1 VVPSLARRF
10 GALMIDWMLC
20 VLTAG
25 LFTRPIAGWAMLLVL
40 IVEYA
45 LFIGV
50 FGQTVGMRLAKITC
64 LDAETGYPVGI
75 LRAAI
80 RGFLLA
86 LVIPALFMDSQRR
99 GLHDRAA
106 GTLVRPV

>member
-1 VVPSLARRF
+1 
-10 GALMIDWMLC
+10 MIDWMLC
-20 VLTAG
+20 VLAAG
-25 LFTRPIAGWAMLLVL
+25 FFARPMVDGWAPVLVL

-45 LFIGV
+45 LFVGV
-50 FGQTVGMRLAKITC
+50 FGQTVGMRLTKISC

-86 LVIPALFMDSQRR
+86 LVIPALLMDSQRR

-106 GTLVRPV
+106 GTLIRPV

>member
-1 VVPSLARRF
+1 MVPSLARRF
-10 GALMIDWMLC
+10 GALMIDWVLC

-25 LFTRPIAGWAMLLVL
+25 LFTRPIAGWAILLVL

-50 FGQTVGMRLAKITC
+50 FGQTVGMRVAKISC
-64 LDAETGYPVGI
+64 LDAATGHPVGI
-75 LRAAI
+75 LRAAL
-80 RGFLLA
+80 RGFLLT
-86 LVIPALFMDSQRR
+86 LVIPTLFMDSQRR

-106 GTLVRPV
+106 GTLIRSV